1 MANTPKS
8 KRNERQAPAPQAAAR
23 KTKRPAP
30 KRELETLTPERLRR
44 LWALEHPDRPEIRA
58 SLERLYRRGY

>member
-1 MANTPKS
+1 MANTRKS
-8 KRNERQAPAPQAAAR
+8 NREVPATQAAAR
-23 KTKRPAP
+23 KAKRPAR

-44 LWALEHPDRPEIRA
+44 LWALEHPDRPEIRS

>member
-1 MANTPKS
+1 MANTRKS
-8 KRNERQAPAPQAAAR
+8 NREAPATQAAAR
-23 KTKRPAP
+23 KAQRPAR

-44 LWALEHPDRPEIRA
+44 LWALEHPDRPEIRS